1 MSNHQTSL
9 GSPSVISSPASED
22 GHSPCDSLVSRR
34 LRAAGREV
42 LRASLSA
49 WLDEVAGKTTNVTWL
64 QPFSTSSQSVV
75 LQCYLG
81 NRLEQQS
88 PETIGST
95 LYSLSWKNINTPAG
109 RQFCLLQASMPRTKG
124 NASSLAQWPTTAA
137 SDPSGGG
144 SAKIALSKMA
154 GEKRPSGHT
163 KAASLRDFAQL
174 ASWPTSAAS
183 DGKGG
188 YLGGRIRNGK
198 LSTDRLDVAA
208 QLAGWSTPTANSS
221 TGAGNAGRQGGLNIQ
236 TQAQLAIMDQP
247 IRITASGQVLTG
259 SSAGMGISGQLNP
272 ALSRWLMGFLP
283 VWDVCGVMAMQSSRQ
298 QSPASLERLSVQLT
312 KLSEAI
318 FRNRLARE
326 QYEMHLLRQRS
337 ATGDG
342 S

>member
-1 MSNHQTSL
+1 MSDHPTSPDSRSAIFSL
-9 GSPSVISSPASED
+9 ASED
-22 GHSPCDSLVSRR
+22 GHSPCDSLASRQ

-49 WLDEVAGKTTNVTWL
+49 WLDEVAGNTTNVTWL
-64 QPFSTSSQSVV
+64 RPFSISSQSVV

-88 PETIGST
+88 LKTIGSM
-95 LYSLSWKNINTPAG
+95 LYCLSWKNMATPAG
-109 RQFCLLQASMPRTKG
+109 RQFCQLQASMPRIKG
-124 NASSLAQWPTTAA
+124 SESSLEPWPTTAA

-163 KAASLRDFAQL
+163 KATSLRDYVQL
-174 ASWPTSAAS
+174 AFWPTSAAT

-198 LSTDRLDVAA
+198 LSVDRLDVAA
-208 QLAGWSTPTANSS
+208 QLATWSTPTANAS
-221 TGAGNAGRQGGLNIQ
+221 TGAGNSGRKGGLNIQ
-236 TQAQLAIMDQP
+236 TQAQLAQWPPELMAQP

-259 SSAGMGISGQLNP
+259 SSAGMGISGPLNP
-272 ALSRWLMGFLP
+272 AHSRWLMGFPP
-283 VWDVCGVMAMQSSRQ
+283 VWDDCAVMAMQSSRQ
-298 QSPASLERLSVQLT
+298 LSPDLLGRLSVQLM

-318 FRNRLARE
+318 FNNRIARE
-326 QYEMHLLRQRS
+326 NHEQ
-337 ATGDG
+337 DI
-342 S
+342 